1 MKDRRKK
8 KKKDQPTIQNHLEL
22 RANRVMAKQR
32 PSNQEP
38 WLRALQSEGL
48 QTLHLAPGA
57 SWVPAALLC
66 SVDQL
71 APHHGPSA
79 VPRTPEKA
87 VHPPAKKSSLWK
99 DTQEKTRQ
107 AKART
112 F

>member
-1 MKDRRKK
+1 M
-8 KKKDQPTIQNHLEL
+8 
-22 RANRVMAKQR
+22 MAKQR

>member
-1 MKDRRKK
+1 M
-8 KKKDQPTIQNHLEL
+8 
-22 RANRVMAKQR
+22 MAKQR

-38 WLRALQSEGL
+38 RLRALRSAGF
-48 QTLHLAPGA
+48 A
-57 SWVPAALLC
+57 SGSGRFLVPAALLC
-66 SVDQL
+66 PGDQL

-112 F
+112 I